1 MSKQDRSRRGARGLR
16 GLAASTALAACI
28 CAAAAAIPAAATP
41 AAGAGVP
48 VAAPPCTDGGAQCL
62 EKIGRMYIGA
72 LLSHDGAALPLAPQ
86 VRRTENAL
94 TNARGAAEV
103 RESFARTT
111 MVKAARDVHFWTD
124 EKAGEIVFFFCIDIN
139 LDKALAGAT
148 TKAGDREYKVAVTV
162 PQGTYTV
169 HEAERFK
176 IVRGYI
182 SEIEIIAHVESG
194 KGAGSGWPVERE
206 AEVRKP

>member
-1 MSKQDRSRRGARGLR
+1 MTRHYRSRQGAQGLR
-16 GLAASTALAACI
+16 RWAAVAVLAASAPAMTAAVPTSD
-28 CAAAAAIPAAATP
+28 AAARSVT
-41 AAGAGVP
+41 
-48 VAAPPCTDGGAQCL
+48 PPCTDDGARCL
-62 EKIGRMYIGA
+62 EKVGRMYIEA
-72 LLSHDGAALPLAPQ
+72 LVSHDGAALPLAPD

-124 EKAGEIVFFFCIDIN
+124 EKTGEIVFFFCIDID
-139 LDKALAGAT
+139 LDKDLAGGT

-162 PQGTYTV
+162 PQGNYTV

-176 IVRGYI
+176 IVRGFI
-182 SEIEIIAHVESG
+182 NEIEIIAHVENG
-194 KGAGSGWPVERE
+194 RGAGPGWPVERV
-206 AEVRKP
+206 AEVPKP